1 MNGEGYRD
9 PTADRAIRN
18 AGRPSKPIWN
28 VVKAVRE
35 VLNVSHLE
43 LVEIRMRDRTTGR
56 EHTWGGDTNG
66 EKGSGAVHRRMRA
79 DQRDGKG
86 H

>member
-9 PTADRAIRN
+9 PTADMAIRS
-18 AGRPSKPIWN
+18 ASRLPIQIWS

-56 EHTWGGDTNG
+56 EHKWGGDTNG
-66 EKGSGAVHRRMRA
+66 EKGSGAVHRRVRT
-79 DQRDGKG
+79 DQGDRKG
-86 H
+86 Y

>member
-9 PTADRAIRN
+9 PTADRAIRS
-18 AGRPSKPIWN
+18 ATYLPRQIWN

-56 EHTWGGDTNG
+56 EHKWGGDT
-66 EKGSGAVHRRMRA
+66 SG
-79 DQRDGKG
+79 
-86 H
+86 

>member
-9 PTADRAIRN
+9 PTADKAIRN
-18 AGRPSKPIWN
+18 AVRLPRSIWN

-43 LVEIRMRDRTTGR
+43 LVEIRKRDRTTGR
-56 EHTWGGDTNG
+56 EHTW
-66 EKGSGAVHRRMRA
+66 KR
-79 DQRDGKG
+79 
-86 H
+86 